1 MTINRRIIVEVNG
14 QGGGSNQTTITFDPT
29 ATGMNSLH
37 HKIEEALRYP
47 LSLSFGAP
55 THDPCEIYTGWSQCT
70 ISISP
75 PICQAEGGDCW
86 NELGHEEEQ
95 ATQVCW
101 QCQEKADRAIADA
114 TTYLPCKGGEE

>member
-1 MTINRRIIVEVNG
+1 MSTNRRVIVEVNG
-14 QGGGSNQTTITFDPT
+14 HVGDGSQTTITFDPT
-29 ATGMNSLH
+29 ATGMGSLH
-37 HKIEEALRYP
+37 YQIEEALRYP

-55 THDPCEIYTGWSQCT
+55 THDPAEVYTGWSQCT

-86 NELGHEEEQ
+86 NVLEHKDEK

-101 QCQEKADRAIADA
+101 QCQEKAE
-114 TTYLPCKGGEE
+114 GGEE

>member
-29 ATGMNSLH
+29 ATGMNSLR
-37 HKIEEALRYP
+37 HKVEEALRYP
-47 LSLSFGAP
+47 LMLVFHPVPES
-55 THDPCEIYTGWSQCT
+55 DPNYSSYSDWSQCT

-86 NELGHEEEQ
+86 NRLLHEEEQ

-101 QCQEKADRAIADA
+101 QCQEKAE
-114 TTYLPCKGGEE
+114 GGEE